1 MGFRATI
8 AWLVVLIC
16 GCYSPQLTHCPDVDC
31 PSNEVCDNH
40 GGCAFPQQLAPC
52 VGQADATSCAYTDQT
67 GKPIDGTCQA
77 GLCVPLA
84 CGDGVLTSDEV
95 CDDGNNLSGDGCS
108 ADCKSLEVCGNGI
121 TDSAKGEQCDDGNTT
136 DGDGCQHDCKLPRCG
151 DGVTDTNLDEQCDA
165 GGSNSDTPDSPC
177 RTNCQLPRCG
187 DHIVDVTN
195 GEVCDDGNN
204 ASADGCSG
212 DCKSNESCGNGI
224 VDALAG
230 EVCDDG
236 NTIGGD
242 GCSADC
248 RSIEVCGNGVVDSGL
263 GEVCDDGNT
272 VSGDGCSSDCKS
284 KEVCGN
290 GIVDTIDEQCDL
302 GGANSDLPDHPC
314 RTTCKLQACGDGIL
328 DPGHG
333 EHCDNGVANST
344 LPDACRP
351 NCELPRCGDG
361 IQDSTEVCDDGNT
374 TNGDGCSSDCHSLET
389 CGNGIIDTAKGE
401 QCDNGGAN
409 ANAPNATCRLDC
421 TRQKCGDSIVD
432 NVFGEL
438 CDNGSANS
446 NLPNAACRVNCTPLR
461 CGDGIQDTGEVC
473 DDGNVVSGDGC
484 SADCKSKETCGNGII
499 DLAKGEQ
506 CDAGSANSNAAN
518 APCRLNCKLPACGD
532 SITDTALGEQC
543 DAGSANSNSPDA
555 ACRTNCQLQRCGDR
569 IVDVT
574 HSEVCDD
581 GNNLAGDGCSAD
593 CKSNETCGNKIVDA
607 ITGEQCDAGSGNSN
621 APNAACRPTCKLPV
635 CGDAI
640 TDTVLG
646 EACDLGTNNSNLPN
660 MTCRTNCQPQRC
672 GDRIVDN
679 TKGEQCDDGNVTAG
693 DGCSADCR
701 SNETCGNGVIDVVN
715 NEQCDNGGLD
725 SNLPNATCRT
735 TCVRQKCGDSIVDD
749 AFGEQCDL
757 GVANS
762 DLPNQQCRSNCTL
775 ARCGDHIVDTTAGE
789 VCDDGNNVS
798 GDNCSGD
805 CKSNET
811 CGNGIV
817 DAAKGEQCDDKNS
830 INNDGCHNDCTLPK
844 CGDGILDFNEQCDA
858 GSANSNAPNA
868 TCRTNCTPARCGDGI
883 IDTARGEVCDD
894 SNTTAGDGC
903 SADCTSKETC
913 GNGVVDLVKGE
924 ECDDGNT
931 RGRDG
936 CSACKIERAVA
947 VQPGG
952 APSGRISAA
961 FVYDAGRQRVVMFGG
976 YTANGELN
984 ETWEW
989 DGTSWTQMF
998 PAHSPLPRFDAA
1010 AAYDPVRH
1018 RIVMF
1023 GGFSLNYGGALQD
1036 TWEYDGVDWTQ
1047 KSPTTLPTDRAG
1059 AAMAYDAV
1067 NGKMVMFGGA
1077 IGFNLDNSP
1086 SSPLNETWTYDGT
1099 NWTLLA
1105 PTTKPSARAGAR
1117 MVFDS
1122 AHNIVLM
1129 FGGRDGT
1136 KGASNHMWKWSG
1148 SNWTDA
1154 GAAAGPFPDYDTAG
1168 LAFDANLGKV
1178 VAWDGSSGS
1187 TWEWSGTAWTTVSGT
1202 TPPVPA
1208 SSPTFRGYIELTY
1221 DAARKQIVMFGGDQ
1235 GGYIPAFNA
1244 PNPPGPLFYADTWV
1258 RTGQAWT
1265 QPATF
1270 AEPSARIRAA
1280 AGYDPL
1286 RKRTVVFGGQSSSR
1300 RKFGCGASGCMLN
1313 DTWEWDGSKWT
1324 AGSSTGAPAVRAG
1337 DQLDYDTSARV
1348 LRLYGGDSYS
1358 STGPTDTT
1366 YTDVYSYNGAG
1377 WTPQSSAGHTSV
1389 RASAMAYDANANKLV
1404 TFGGVVVANGS
1415 ASNETWT
1422 WSSSGGWVK
1431 LAPATPPTARDDA
1444 ALAYDPVRKRSV
1456 LFGGNPRDGSNLT
1469 DVYEFDG
1476 AAWSRF
1482 TTSGPSSRRG
1492 LRAFYNPDSARVTF
1506 FGNNPGASEDV
1517 WEWGVAGW
1525 QQRALV
1531 NIVAP
1536 RYDAAVAY
1544 DAANHAIVMFSG
1556 RDAASFAPVA
1566 STTLVKLRSNVTVEA
1581 CTSAAL
1587 DYDGDGLAGCADDD
1601 CWSVCTPLCP
1611 PGVTCPAGA
1620 PKCGDGTCSGFED
1633 CNLCPTD
1640 CGACTGGKCGDFH
1653 CDGGE
1658 THASCPNDC

>member
-16 GCYSPQLTHCPDVDC
+16 GCCSPQLTHCPGVDC
-31 PSNEVCDNH
+31 PSNEACDNH
-40 GGCAFPQQLAPC
+40 GGCALPQQLAPC
-52 VGQADATSCAYTDQT
+52 VGQADATSCAYIDQT

-95 CDDGNNLSGDGCS
+95 CDDGN
-108 ADCKSLEVCGNGI
+108 
-121 TDSAKGEQCDDGNTT
+121 
-136 DGDGCQHDCKLPRCG
+136 
-151 DGVTDTNLDEQCDA
+151 
-165 GGSNSDTPDSPC
+165 
-177 RTNCQLPRCG
+177 
-187 DHIVDVTN
+187 
-195 GEVCDDGNN
+195 
-204 ASADGCSG
+204 
-212 DCKSNESCGNGI
+212 
-224 VDALAG
+224 
-230 EVCDDG
+230 
-236 NTIGGD
+236 
-242 GCSADC
+242 
-248 RSIEVCGNGVVDSGL
+248 
-263 GEVCDDGNT
+263 
-272 VSGDGCSSDCKS
+272 
-284 KEVCGN
+284 
-290 GIVDTIDEQCDL
+290 
-302 GGANSDLPDHPC
+302 
-314 RTTCKLQACGDGIL
+314 
-328 DPGHG
+328 
-333 EHCDNGVANST
+333 
-344 LPDACRP
+344 
-351 NCELPRCGDG
+351 
-361 IQDSTEVCDDGNT
+361 
-374 TNGDGCSSDCHSLET
+374 
-389 CGNGIIDTAKGE
+389 
-401 QCDNGGAN
+401 
-409 ANAPNATCRLDC
+409 
-421 TRQKCGDSIVD
+421 
-432 NVFGEL
+432 F
-438 CDNGSANS
+438 
-446 NLPNAACRVNCTPLR
+446 
-461 CGDGIQDTGEVC
+461 
-473 DDGNVVSGDGC
+473 VSGDGC

-499 DLAKGEQ
+499 ALAMGEQ
-506 CDAGSANSNAAN
+506 RDAGSAYANAAN
-518 APCRLNCKLPACGD
+518 APCRRNCKLPACGD

-593 CKSNETCGNKIVDA
+593 CKSIETCGNKIVDA

-693 DGCSADCR
+693 DGCAADCR

-789 VCDDGNNVS
+789 VCDDGNTVS

-811 CGNGIV
+811 CGKGIV
-817 DAAKGEQCDDKNS
+817 DAAKGEQCDDKKS
-830 INNDGCHNDCTLPK
+830 ITTDGCHNDCTLPK

-868 TCRTNCTPARCGDGI
+868 TCRTNCTPARCGAGI
-883 IDTARGEVCDD
+883 IDTACGEVCDD

-976 YTANGELN
+976 CTANGALN

-989 DGTSWTQMF
+989 DGTSGTQMS

-1047 KSPTTLPTDRAG
+1047 KAPTTLPTDRAG

-1086 SSPLNETWTYDGT
+1086 SSPLNETRTYDGT

-1105 PTTKPSARAGAR
+1105 PTTTPSAWAGA
-1117 MVFDS
+1117 
-1122 AHNIVLM
+1122 
-1129 FGGRDGT
+1129 
-1136 KGASNHMWKWSG
+1136 
-1148 SNWTDA
+1148 
-1154 GAAAGPFPDYDTAG
+1154 
-1168 LAFDANLGKV
+1168 
-1178 VAWDGSSGS
+1178 SGS

-1258 RTGQAWT
+1258 RTGQART

-1270 AEPSARIRAA
+1270 AEPRARIRAA

-1313 DTWEWDGSKWT
+1313 DTWEWDGSKWS
-1324 AGSSTGAPAVRAG
+1324 AGSSTGAPAVHTG

-1348 LRLYGGDSYS
+1348 LRLYGGD
-1358 STGPTDTT
+1358 
-1366 YTDVYSYNGAG
+1366 
-1377 WTPQSSAGHTSV
+1377 
-1389 RASAMAYDANANKLV
+1389 
-1404 TFGGVVVANGS
+1404 
-1415 ASNETWT
+1415 
-1422 WSSSGGWVK
+1422 
-1431 LAPATPPTARDDA
+1431 
-1444 ALAYDPVRKRSV
+1444 
-1456 LFGGNPRDGSNLT
+1456 
-1469 DVYEFDG
+1469 
-1476 AAWSRF
+1476 
-1482 TTSGPSSRRG
+1482 
-1492 LRAFYNPDSARVTF
+1492 FYF
-1506 FGNNPGASEDV
+1506 
-1517 WEWGVAGW
+1517 
-1525 QQRALV
+1525 
-1531 NIVAP
+1531 
-1536 RYDAAVAY
+1536 
-1544 DAANHAIVMFSG
+1544 
-1556 RDAASFAPVA
+1556 
-1566 STTLVKLRSNVTVEA
+1566 
-1581 CTSAAL
+1581 
-1587 DYDGDGLAGCADDD
+1587 
-1601 CWSVCTPLCP
+1601 
-1611 PGVTCPAGA
+1611 
-1620 PKCGDGTCSGFED
+1620 
-1633 CNLCPTD
+1633 
-1640 CGACTGGKCGDFH
+1640 
-1653 CDGGE
+1653 
-1658 THASCPNDC
+1658 

>member
-16 GCYSPQLTHCPDVDC
+16 GCCSPQLTHCPGVDC
-31 PSNEVCDNH
+31 PSNEACDNH
-40 GGCAFPQQLAPC
+40 GGCALPQQLAPC
-52 VGQADATSCAYTDQT
+52 VGQADATSCAYIDQT

-95 CDDGNNLSGDGCS
+95 CDDGN
-108 ADCKSLEVCGNGI
+108 
-121 TDSAKGEQCDDGNTT
+121 
-136 DGDGCQHDCKLPRCG
+136 
-151 DGVTDTNLDEQCDA
+151 
-165 GGSNSDTPDSPC
+165 
-177 RTNCQLPRCG
+177 
-187 DHIVDVTN
+187 
-195 GEVCDDGNN
+195 
-204 ASADGCSG
+204 
-212 DCKSNESCGNGI
+212 
-224 VDALAG
+224 
-230 EVCDDG
+230 
-236 NTIGGD
+236 
-242 GCSADC
+242 
-248 RSIEVCGNGVVDSGL
+248 
-263 GEVCDDGNT
+263 
-272 VSGDGCSSDCKS
+272 
-284 KEVCGN
+284 
-290 GIVDTIDEQCDL
+290 
-302 GGANSDLPDHPC
+302 
-314 RTTCKLQACGDGIL
+314 
-328 DPGHG
+328 
-333 EHCDNGVANST
+333 
-344 LPDACRP
+344 
-351 NCELPRCGDG
+351 
-361 IQDSTEVCDDGNT
+361 
-374 TNGDGCSSDCHSLET
+374 
-389 CGNGIIDTAKGE
+389 
-401 QCDNGGAN
+401 
-409 ANAPNATCRLDC
+409 
-421 TRQKCGDSIVD
+421 
-432 NVFGEL
+432 F
-438 CDNGSANS
+438 
-446 NLPNAACRVNCTPLR
+446 
-461 CGDGIQDTGEVC
+461 
-473 DDGNVVSGDGC
+473 VSGDGC

-499 DLAKGEQ
+499 ALAMGEQ
-506 CDAGSANSNAAN
+506 RDAGSAYANAAN
-518 APCRLNCKLPACGD
+518 APCRRNCKLPACGD

-581 GNNLAGDGCSAD
+581 GNVVSGDGCSAD
-593 CKSNETCGNKIVDA
+593 CKSKETCGNSIIDNEK
-607 ITGEQCDAGSGNSN
+607 GEQCDAGSGNSN

-715 NEQCDNGGLD
+715 NEQSDNGGLD

-775 ARCGDHIVDTTAGE
+775 ARCGDHIVDTTAGDGR
-789 VCDDGNNVS
+789 DDGNIVS

-817 DAAKGEQCDDKNS
+817 DAAKGEQCDDKKS
-830 INNDGCHNDCTLPK
+830 ITNAGCHNDCTLPH
-844 CGDGILDFNEQCDA
+844 
-858 GSANSNAPNA
+858 
-868 TCRTNCTPARCGDGI
+868 CGDGI

-894 SNTTAGDGC
+894 SNSTAGDGC

-913 GNGVVDLVKGE
+913 GNGGVDLVKGE

-952 APSGRISAA
+952 APRGRISAA

-1067 NGKMVMFGGA
+1067 NDKMMMFGGA
-1077 IGFNLDNSP
+1077 IGFNLDISP

-1099 NWTLLA
+1099 YWTLLA

-1178 VAWDGSSGS
+1178 VAWAGSSGS

-1202 TPPVPA
+1202 PPPVPA

-1221 DAARKQIVMFGGDQ
+1221 GAARKQIVMFGGEQ
-1235 GGYIPAFNA
+1235 SGSIPAYNA

-1258 RTGQAWT
+1258 RTGQAWP
-1265 QPATF
+1265 QPAPF
-1270 AEPSARIRAA
+1270 AAPSARIRAA

-1286 RKRTVVFGGQSSSR
+1286 RTRTVVFSGQSSSR

-1313 DTWEWDGSKWT
+1313 DTWEWDGSKWS
-1324 AGSSTGAPAVRAG
+1324 AGSSTGAPAVHTG

-1348 LRLYGGDSYS
+1348 LRLYGGD
-1358 STGPTDTT
+1358 
-1366 YTDVYSYNGAG
+1366 
-1377 WTPQSSAGHTSV
+1377 
-1389 RASAMAYDANANKLV
+1389 
-1404 TFGGVVVANGS
+1404 
-1415 ASNETWT
+1415 
-1422 WSSSGGWVK
+1422 
-1431 LAPATPPTARDDA
+1431 
-1444 ALAYDPVRKRSV
+1444 
-1456 LFGGNPRDGSNLT
+1456 
-1469 DVYEFDG
+1469 
-1476 AAWSRF
+1476 
-1482 TTSGPSSRRG
+1482 
-1492 LRAFYNPDSARVTF
+1492 FYF
-1506 FGNNPGASEDV
+1506 
-1517 WEWGVAGW
+1517 
-1525 QQRALV
+1525 
-1531 NIVAP
+1531 
-1536 RYDAAVAY
+1536 
-1544 DAANHAIVMFSG
+1544 
-1556 RDAASFAPVA
+1556 
-1566 STTLVKLRSNVTVEA
+1566 
-1581 CTSAAL
+1581 
-1587 DYDGDGLAGCADDD
+1587 
-1601 CWSVCTPLCP
+1601 
-1611 PGVTCPAGA
+1611 
-1620 PKCGDGTCSGFED
+1620 
-1633 CNLCPTD
+1633 
-1640 CGACTGGKCGDFH
+1640 
-1653 CDGGE
+1653 
-1658 THASCPNDC
+1658 